1 MQSMEGSPSI
11 TWISFPDWE
20 DVLERAELPFGVRRR
35 HRSIIQDMLA
45 KESGTLINLE
55 LLRGHLE
62 QAKGSRESEYGAVR
76 EALTWYF
83 RNSRK
88 IQSVYLDPHR
98 NNVGKDTP
106 VVRADKTDV
115 GKTHAPQ
122 GNTDFSPTGMALGVS
137 AEKIGT
143 VRFAAP
149 RTPMPP
155 SAATARHIP
164 PKASE
169 DQGSSEWE
177 RALIGT
183 CRRHNF
189 LWRTEE
195 TYRRWGTLFAKFI
208 APRAVETSGAAEIE
222 SFLSML
228 ATQQRASP
236 ATQRQALN
244 ALVFLFDKALG
255 KKVENLN
262 FQRAAPKRR
271 IPTVLSREECTRLL
285 SSLDGTAQLM
295 ALLMYGSGIRLME
308 MLRLR
313 VKDLDIARGQ
323 LRVHAGKG
331 DKDRATVLPEL
342 VKPRLQRH
350 ILGLRELFS
359 NDRELSLAG
368 VWLPEGLA
376 RKYPKAGVSWEWQWL
391 FPSRELSIDPVS
403 GVKRRH
409 HVTEGT
415 FQNAIRRAATVACI
429 DKRVTPH
436 VLRHSFATHLLENG
450 TDIRTVQ
457 DLLGHHNLQ
466 TTQIYLHVTEKK
478 GIGVRSPLDG
488 GIAGGGLPG
497 TGGLIAEDGG
507 VGGGGA
513 ESVFLLEEEA
523 GAAR

>member
-1 MQSMEGSPSI
+1 
-11 TWISFPDWE
+11 
-20 DVLERAELPFGVRRR
+20 
-35 HRSIIQDMLA
+35 
-45 KESGTLINLE
+45 
-55 LLRGHLE
+55 
-62 QAKGSRESEYGAVR
+62 
-76 EALTWYF
+76 
-83 RNSRK
+83 
-88 IQSVYLDPHR
+88 
-98 NNVGKDTP
+98 
-106 VVRADKTDV
+106 
-115 GKTHAPQ
+115 
-122 GNTDFSPTGMALGVS
+122 
-137 AEKIGT
+137 
-143 VRFAAP
+143 
-149 RTPMPP
+149 
-155 SAATARHIP
+155 
-164 PKASE
+164 
-169 DQGSSEWE
+169 
-177 RALIGT
+177 LIGT

-368 VWLPEGLA
+368 VWLPEGLS

-391 FPSRELSIDPVS
+391 FPSRELSVDPVS

-488 GIAGGGLPG
+488 GIAAGGLPG

-507 VGGGGA
+507 VGGGEV